1 VIPIRN
7 LYYLLSYAWDYP
19 LPEAGWQ
26 DIAPDDPRDALNLL
40 ASALVRGVDD
50 LVRRGLER
58 GYTPMIVATSQPRGR
73 LLIKESL
80 PLLARR
86 RLQLVVEHDEL
97 THDTLR
103 NRLLRTTLDSLLR
116 CDAIDSKQHMHLH
129 DARKWFA
136 GISPAVIAPGTFAQA
151 RPARHNRHY
160 RFLLHLCELIHRLQL
175 PSAVAG
181 RIRFR
186 DLVQDEVVMRGVFEA
201 FVQRFARAHAPAGVT
216 TGREHFRWFNTGDD
230 IEAAQ
235 HLPMLKTDIN
245 VHHPD
250 GRVLILDCKYYA
262 HAMKP
267 GQWSDTLLH
276 HRENLFQIFAYM
288 QNYAAHHPGKSVS
301 GALLYPMIGTSMRHR
316 YVLCGHE
323 TTINT
328 INLNQP
334 WPMIEHDL
342 RELLFG
348 AVSMNP
354 QTTLSPNGRYPH
366 ET

>member
-1 VIPIRN
+1 MIPIRN
-7 LYYLLSYAWDYP
+7 LYYLLSYAWDCP
-19 LPEAGWQ
+19 LPEAGWL

-40 ASALVRGVDD
+40 ASALVRGVDN

-58 GYTPMIVATSQPRGR
+58 DYTPMIEATSQPRGR

-116 CDAIDSKQHMHLH
+116 CDAIESKQHAHLH
-129 DARKWFA
+129 AARKWFTSIA
-136 GISPAVIAPGTFAQA
+136 PVAIAPGTFAQA

-160 RFLLHLCELIHRLQL
+160 RFLLHLCELIYRLQL

-181 RIRFR
+181 RLRFR

-201 FVQRFARAHAPAGVT
+201 FVQGFARAHAPAGVI
-216 TGREHFRWFNTGDD
+216 TGPKRFRWFNTSDD
-230 IEAAQ
+230 SDAIP
-235 HLPMLKTDIN
+235 HLPTLNTDVN

-267 GQWSDTLLH
+267 GQRSGTLQ
-276 HRENLFQIFAYM
+276 HRRDNLFQLFAYM

-301 GALLYPMIGTSMRHR
+301 GALLYPMNGISMRHR

-323 TTINT
+323 TAVNT

-348 AVSMNP
+348 IVSMNP
-354 QTTLSPNGRYPH
+354 QTTLAPH
-366 ET
+366 G